1 MKNNDLETYRTALLR
16 EKAQLSAENAA
27 TVESRN
33 TVMLDQ
39 QSVGRLSRMDALQQQ
54 AMAQATQRRRDGRNL
69 RIDAA
74 LNRIEIDE
82 FGYCQECGVLID
94 KKRLDLDPTVPACL
108 SCAKG

>member
-1 MKNNDLETYRTALLR
+1 VKNHELEIYRIALLS
-16 EKAQLSAENAA
+16 EKAALSADNAA
-27 TVESRN
+27 TVKNRD
-33 TVMLDQ
+33 TVTLDQ

-54 AMAQATQRRRDGRNL
+54 AMAQATQRRRDSRSL

-74 LNRIEIDE
+74 LKRMDIDE
-82 FGYCQECGVLID
+82 FGYCLDCGDLIS